1 MQGRYNCTEGRTR
14 ALTSTGVML
23 GYLRDSDCTLLSKF
37 LFGFFAGVGVGQVG
51 VKIFIQDLRGL
62 FAEITP
68 LAPNM
73 RKQDDSM
80 LKNPDPR

>member
-1 MQGRYNCTEGRTR
+1 MISQGRYNCAEGRTGSWNPTI
-14 ALTSTGVML
+14 AVL

-73 RKQDDSM
+73 RKQTIQC
-80 LKNPDPR
+80 

>member
-1 MQGRYNCTEGRTR
+1 MISQGRYNCAEGRTG
-14 ALTSTGVML
+14 ALTPTSAVL

-73 RKQDDSM
+73 RKQTIQC
-80 LKNPDPR
+80 